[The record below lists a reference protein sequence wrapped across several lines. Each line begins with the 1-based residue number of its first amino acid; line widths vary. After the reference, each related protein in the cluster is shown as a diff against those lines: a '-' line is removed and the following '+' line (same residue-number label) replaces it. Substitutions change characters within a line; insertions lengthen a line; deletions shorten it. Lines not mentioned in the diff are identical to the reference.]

1 MTPAKPLESPTT
13 FWGFLSSVFNQVISR
28 DGVAWC
34 LLMTIAGGLTWGLI
48 RTIEIVG
55 PSAAKWLETSASTT
69 ANLSDNMVLLSDSLA
84 VNTKRLDD
92 QQETMKIIV
101 ATVLANGLKMDQDAK
116 VAKDFAERGSIPAQ
130 ETATAMKAAR
140 AMMEEVSKRR
150 DAAIAEQTAI
160 IKKLVDKLEAKP

>member
-1 MTPAKPLESPTT
+1 
-13 FWGFLSSVFNQVISR
+13 
-28 DGVAWC
+28 
-34 LLMTIAGGLTWGLI
+34 
-48 RTIEIVG
+48 
-55 PSAAKWLETSASTT
+55 
-69 ANLSDNMVLLSDSLA
+69 MVLLSAALA

-101 ATVLANGLKMDQDAK
+101 ATVLSNGLKMDQDAK